1 MILWSMP
8 DGSTSWTSCNKGDD
22 SRPGIDEASHA
33 EELLAAGIVPA
44 GSTFEIV
51 DTLPAGEVAKLEK
64 AARNARRKAR
74 LAELDAKSV
83 RGLREFVL
91 SKFPADAAVP
101 AALKTAGADAAAE
114 RAALEP

>member
-1 MILWSMP
+1 MSMILWTMP
-8 DGSTSWTSCNKGDD
+8 GGAKTWTACADGV
-22 SRPGIDEASHA
+22 IEAAHA
-33 EELLAAGIVPA
+33 DKLLADGIMPA
-44 GSTFEIV
+44 GSTYEIV

-91 SKFPADAAVP
+91 AKWPADAAIP
-101 AALKTAGADAAAE
+101 AALKTAEADAAAE
-114 RAALEP
+114 RAALEQ